1 MAVAWYFATALTK
14 QYDAALP
21 WLEQDRLEPWVH
33 NKSIQKAVES
43 YQIPADRKAYLRGLK
58 RKI

>member
-14 QYDAALP
+14 PYDAALP
-21 WLEQDRLEPWVH
+21 WLEQNRLEPWVH
-33 NKSIQKAVES
+33 NKCIQKAVES
-43 YQIPADRKAYLRGLK
+43 YQIPSDRKAYLRGLK